1 MLPSAKSRLDLD
13 FPTSIALVFM
23 SPEPCVD
30 LLVPPDITMPCIL
43 TNVCF
48 TRFQHRTIER
58 SILRVLR
65 LPCETPG
72 HVLTAPV
79 KGTPDSCS
87 ASRSFVRSSLREP
100 TSTHNIDW
108 SNDPSEKSAHPSA
121 HPSLPASIHRPACEL
136 VPSLSL
142 SVVSPII
149 CCSPAS
155 ELDCSASTSSTTC
168 FS

>member
-1 MLPSAKSRLDLD
+1 MLPSTKSRLNLDLL
-13 FPTSIALVFM
+13 TGLALVFM

-30 LLVPPDITMPCIL
+30 LLVPPDITVPCIL
-43 TNVCF
+43 TNVRF
-48 TRFQHRTIER
+48 TRFQHRTIEH

-108 SNDPSEKSAHPSA
+108 SNDPSEKSAHPS
-121 HPSLPASIHRPACEL
+121 LPASIHRPACEL
-136 VPSLSL
+136 VSSLSL
-142 SVVSPII
+142 SVVSSIKYCLPT
-149 CCSPAS
+149 S
-155 ELDCSASTSSTTC
+155 ELDCSASTSITSR
-168 FS
+168 FSAS

>member
-1 MLPSAKSRLDLD
+1 MLPSAKSRLNLDL
-13 FPTSIALVFM
+13 PTGLALVFM
-23 SPEPCVD
+23 SPKPCVD
-30 LLVPPDITMPCIL
+30 LLVPPDITGPCIL
-43 TNVCF
+43 TNVRF
-48 TRFQHRTIER
+48 THFQHRTIER
-58 SILRVLR
+58 SILRVPR

-108 SNDPSEKSAHPSA
+108 SNDPSEKSAL
-121 HPSLPASIHRPACEL
+121 PSLPASIHRPACEL
-136 VPSLSL
+136 VSSLSL

-155 ELDCSASTSSTTC
+155 ELDCSASTSSTIC
-168 FS
+168 FSAF

>member
-13 FPTSIALVFM
+13 LPTGLALVFM

-30 LLVPPDITMPCIL
+30 LLVPPDITVPCIL
-43 TNVCF
+43 TNVRF

-58 SILRVLR
+58 SILRVPR

-72 HVLTAPV
+72 HVLTASV

-108 SNDPSEKSAHPSA
+108 SNDPSEKSAHPS
-121 HPSLPASIHRPACEL
+121 LPASIRRPVCEL
-136 VPSLSL
+136 VSFLSL
-142 SVVSPII
+142 LFVSSII
-149 CCSPAS
+149 CCLPAS
-155 ELDCSASTSSTTC
+155 ELECSTSTSSISR
-168 FS
+168 FSSS